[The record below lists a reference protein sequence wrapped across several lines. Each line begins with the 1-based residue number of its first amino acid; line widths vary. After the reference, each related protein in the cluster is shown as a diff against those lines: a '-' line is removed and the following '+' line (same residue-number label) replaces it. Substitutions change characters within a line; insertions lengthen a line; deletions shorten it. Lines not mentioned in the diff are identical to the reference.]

1 MIFGNRFK
9 KRRES
14 SSSVKR
20 KTVHMEVHMEDGRAK
35 DPSKGSEQ
43 RILRSGRD
51 EKLNADG
58 VSKFRTEN
66 VAFKWKLEEQPN

>member
-1 MIFGNRFK
+1 MRSDI
-9 KRRES
+9 REPFQ
-14 SSSVKR
+14 KAAR
-20 KTVHMEVHMEDGRAK
+20 KQLFREERKMVHMENGRAK